1 MPLLS
6 TRSHSA
12 NFNNHPSSSS
22 STVHRS
28 SSHSYS
34 KPTDTD
40 TCNPYELVDQINR
53 HHDLYLVLGL
63 SGYSFYNR
71 HQIKVHDIRKAY
83 ISRSRLCH
91 PDKLTEYEPCTAA
104 FQKLSL
110 AYETLSKPS
119 SRRIYDLTTTNSSP
133 LVSKTQLYS
142 FDTNSRRASTHSSG
156 STGGR
161 PTSSRKNTSSTTQ
174 RTQSDVPRPKP
185 SRKDTTTTTNNE
197 EGDDNERNDNKHSN
211 GINADE
217 TLNGVLHS
225 TFCEF
230 MEGDF
235 EMIRV
240 VINALNEGNPGLN
253 LGEEVVNSV
262 ETGFKTMRN
271 KMIIGS
277 KYIRILKFELM
288 KLFELQANLRSLS
301 YFNFLGRLRLSLAL
315 VRVTISIP
323 IRIDQIMRNG
333 FDSSSS
339 SSSDEEE
346 EEDDDGPN
354 EIDSYND
361 NGGKKKQKNNVKK
374 RTGILPNKITG
385 LLEATVDILERGE
398 RATSIWNSSSPAADL
413 SHPHQSP
420 HSTDEESEGDHCA
433 ASADIPD
440 PLNNQDQRTCPT
452 STSTSSFTTTT
463 DTSNFSSSES
473 GSKSS
478 SPSSVS
484 HSTSTFESQSP
495 TPLPSS
501 PSFFYGFRF

>member
-91 PDKLTEYEPCTAA
+91 PDKLPEYEPCTAA

-133 LVSKTQLYS
+133 LDRKLSSIVSIIILVVLVLILRGLLVGDLQVLERILHQQL
-142 FDTNSRRASTHSSG
+142 NVL
-156 STGGR
+156 
-161 PTSSRKNTSSTTQ
+161 N
-174 RTQSDVPRPKP
+174 RTDVPRPKP

-339 SSSDEEE
+339 SSDEEE
-346 EEDDDGPN
+346 EEDDGPN
-354 EIDSYND
+354 EINSYND
-361 NGGKKKQKNNVKK
+361 NEGKKKQKNNVKK
-374 RTGILPNKITG
+374 RAGILPNKITG

-420 HSTDEESEGDHCA
+420 HSTEKNLD
-433 ASADIPD
+433 
-440 PLNNQDQRTCPT
+440 
-452 STSTSSFTTTT
+452 
-463 DTSNFSSSES
+463 
-473 GSKSS
+473 
-478 SPSSVS
+478 
-484 HSTSTFESQSP
+484 
-495 TPLPSS
+495 
-501 PSFFYGFRF
+501 

>member
-91 PDKLTEYEPCTAA
+91 PDKLPEYEPCTAA

-119 SRRIYDLTTTNSSP
+119 SRRIYDLTT
-133 LVSKTQLYS
+133 LIVLYS
-142 FDTNSRRASTHSSG
+142 FDNNSRRASTHSSG
-156 STGGR
+156 SLVGDLQVLERILHQQLNGL
-161 PTSSRKNTSSTTQ
+161 NH
-174 RTQSDVPRPKP
+174 VPRPKP

-420 HSTDEESEGDHCA
+420 HSTEKNLKEITVQLPQIFLILLTIKINELVL
-433 ASADIPD
+433 
-440 PLNNQDQRTCPT
+440 PLLLLLLLLLQLILLIFRVRNPALNLRLLLRFLILLLL
-452 STSTSSFTTTT
+452 SSRKTLISRYIT
-463 DTSNFSSSES
+463 
-473 GSKSS
+473 
-478 SPSSVS
+478 
-484 HSTSTFESQSP
+484 
-495 TPLPSS
+495 
-501 PSFFYGFRF
+501 